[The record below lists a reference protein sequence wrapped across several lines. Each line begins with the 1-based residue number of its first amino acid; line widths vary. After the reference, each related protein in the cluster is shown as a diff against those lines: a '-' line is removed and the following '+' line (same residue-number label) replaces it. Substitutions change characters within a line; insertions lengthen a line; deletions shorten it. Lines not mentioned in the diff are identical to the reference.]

1 MSFNRFFN
9 RCAIAPSPIIKCT
22 TIELWLSMRQKCS
35 FETKHMLYNIYSY
48 FATVCCQIASLWN
61 TFSNH
66 TETKSNNKPLWHP
79 LPKLGNQELTSKP
92 KDRFLSY
99 HTCSHSK
106 GPMLTLEFLPQRVV
120 SRAVTQ
126 VTHPSIAGVVVAL
139 DSDWSTHCWLG
150 AASSPIGRSLLV
162 NITILLRKYQFYS
175 MQPNIGSN
183 CDIHLSSDILNVI
196 LSASPQIVWLLLVTF
211 FLDCVWYLVGLCQ
224 DTFNCLAI
232 WLRLQNR
239 ST

>member
-1 MSFNRFFN
+1 
-9 RCAIAPSPIIKCT
+9 
-22 TIELWLSMRQKCS
+22 
-35 FETKHMLYNIYSY
+35 
-48 FATVCCQIASLWN
+48 
-61 TFSNH
+61 
-66 TETKSNNKPLWHP
+66 
-79 LPKLGNQELTSKP
+79 
-92 KDRFLSY
+92 
-99 HTCSHSK
+99 
-106 GPMLTLEFLPQRVV
+106 MLTLEFLPQRVV

-126 VTHPSIAGVVVAL
+126 VTHPSLAGVVVAL

-211 FLDCVWYLVGLCQ
+211 LLDCV
-224 DTFNCLAI
+224 
-232 WLRLQNR
+232 
-239 ST
+239 